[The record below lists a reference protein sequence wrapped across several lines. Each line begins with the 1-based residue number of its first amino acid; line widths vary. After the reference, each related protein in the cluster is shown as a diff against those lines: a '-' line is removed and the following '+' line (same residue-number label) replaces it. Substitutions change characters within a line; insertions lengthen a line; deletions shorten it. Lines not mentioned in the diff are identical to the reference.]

1 MDLLTDNNTDSE
13 RWSTTLH
20 NTSPVVTTDNIFFSE
35 NGSTGDTSL
44 LPATSEP
51 TILTAVLN
59 CEEGTSGWLC
69 VADVLEKIV
78 FVCACVGL
86 LFNLSNIITII
97 ISKLYQKTMYK
108 LLISQAASNALTA
121 LAHGMARVSLF
132 FLEGNTEIIIN
143 ICSYNIAQIGPMTCA
158 FTYTLLS
165 LELYYKVI
173 LPFKHRELGYAFNVA
188 LILIWIVP
196 VILTESI
203 QIVKPLIHKQPE
215 ETFMEVFVRL
225 QDNTLGFINTGLALV
240 CLLVVVYLNVVSLKA
255 VHRSLRNKA
264 HEGKSTKKSTI
275 TIVAMITT
283 YIIFYLPN
291 WILGILF
298 LLQHQSIIDFLPSL
312 APDQRIFL
320 ITCLSNLK
328 IMNTISDPVIYV
340 VRINAIRETY
350 MRLIRKLKFH

>member
-1 MDLLTDNNTDSE
+1 MDLLTDSTTDSK

-20 NTSPVVTTDNIFFSE
+20 NSSLAVTTDSIVFSE
-35 NGSTGDTSL
+35 NGSTEDTSL
-44 LPATSEP
+44 LPATGEP
-51 TILTAVLN
+51 TIVTAVLN
-59 CEEGTSGWLC
+59 CEEGTSRWLC
-69 VADVLEKIV
+69 AADVLEKFV

-86 LFNLSNIITII
+86 LFNLSNIMTII

-121 LAHGMARVSLF
+121 LAHGMARISLF
-132 FLEGNTEIIIN
+132 FLEGNTEIIIS
-143 ICSYNIAQIGPMTCA
+143 ICSYNIAQFGSMACA
-158 FTYTLLS
+158 LTYTLIS

-173 LPFKHRELGYAFNVA
+173 FPFKHRELGCTFNVA

-203 QIVKPLIHKQPE
+203 QIVKPLTHMQPE
-215 ETFMEVFVRL
+215 ETFVDVFVRL

-240 CLLVVVYLNVVSLKA
+240 CLIVIVYLNVVSLKA

-264 HEGKSTKKSTI
+264 HNGKSTKKSTI
-275 TIVAMITT
+275 TIVAMVTT
-283 YIIFYLPN
+283 YVIFYLPN
-291 WILGILF
+291 WILGIF
-298 LLQHQSIIDFLPSL
+298 FILQHQSVIVFLPSL

-328 IMNTISDPVIYV
+328 LMNTISDPVIYV

-350 MRLIRKLKFH
+350 KRLIRKLKFH